1 MADNRR
7 ASASHGS
14 GDAPRRRR
22 TTQAGT
28 PARRTASGTGSAAR
42 RTSASGTR
50 AGSAR
55 PAGAARSAGA
65 ARPTGAKRRRP
76 ANGAASQAQAR
87 KSMAYREA
95 QRRRRNRQ
103 TIVGIAA
110 LVLALLLVIFAVR
123 GIAGCVSRVFAP
135 KQADQATQ
143 EATQEQAKPKS
154 VQVDLVMIGDILFH
168 FGVRESGLQA
178 DGSRNYDHVYEHIL
192 GELEGM
198 DIKVVNLETILG
210 GSRWEY
216 TGFPTFNGPQ
226 EMGDAEA
233 KAGFNVVLRAT
244 NHAMDM
250 GYEGLSSELSFW
262 KEKYPDIHVIGAAD
276 PYDDSTSVDDLY
288 VYEKDGFKIALLNF
302 TYDLNG
308 YEDPEGAVSMLTE
321 DHVRN
326 VVTAADAVADM
337 VVVFPHWGEE
347 YNLEPVQEQ
356 YDMARVFMDCGAD
369 VIIGG
374 HPHVIEPVEILT
386 ASDGRKV
393 PCFWSVG
400 NFISTMVENECLVGG
415 LAKVTMVKDEDGNSS
430 VTQCSFIPT
439 ITHKGLTTDMT
450 TYLLRDFTD
459 DLAPSNFL
467 ESNGS
472 DNSDLTVAWANNFC
486 TQVLGS
492 NFDTTKELI
501 YFGPEWFAPDT
512 AGGSTQETSGE
523 SVGDVQ
529 SEGEGTED
537 DYEEYDQAA

>member
-1 MADNRR
+1 MADNR
-7 ASASHGS
+7 STGASHGN

-22 TTQAGT
+22 TTQAGAPT
-28 PARRTASGTGSAAR
+28 RRTASGTASSGR
-42 RTSASGTR
+42 RTSASGAR

-55 PAGAARSAGA
+55 SGATHA
-65 ARPTGAKRRRP
+65 AGAKRRRP
-76 ANGAASQAQAR
+76 ANGQASQERAR
-87 KSMAYREA
+87 RAKAYREA

-103 TIVGIAA
+103 TVVGIAA
-110 LVLALLLVIFAVR
+110 LVLALVVVFFAIR
-123 GIAGCVSRVFAP
+123 GIAGCVGKVFAP
-135 KQADQATQ
+135 KAAEEVTQ
-143 EATQEQAKPKS
+143 EVAQEQAKPKS
-154 VQVDLVMIGDILFH
+154 VQVDMVMIGDILFH

-198 DIKVVNLETILG
+198 DIKVVNQETILG

-250 GYEGLSSELSFW
+250 GYEGLSSELTFW

-276 PYDDSTSVDDLY
+276 PYDDSTSVDDIY

-326 VVTAADAVADM
+326 VVTAADAVADL

-356 YDMARVFMDCGAD
+356 YDMAKVLMDCGAD

-393 PCFWSVG
+393 PCYWSVG

-415 LAKVTMVKDEDGNSS
+415 LAKVTMVKDENGNSS

-501 YFGPEWFAPDT
+501 YFGPEWFVPDT
-512 AGGSTQETSGE
+512 MGGSSEQTS
-523 SVGDVQ
+523 SGDADEAQ
-529 SEGEGTED
+529 QEGEGAENE
-537 DYEEYDQAA
+537 YEELDQAA

>member
-50 AGSAR
+50 TGSAR

-154 VQVDLVMIGDILFH
+154 VQVDLVMIGDILQH
-168 FGVRESGLQA
+168 SGVYQSGFYD
-178 DGSRNYDHVYEHIL
+178 DGTRNYDHIFAHI
-192 GELEGM
+192 GSEIEGA
-198 DIKVVNLETILG
+198 DIKVVNQETILG
-210 GSRWEY
+210 GDSFTFSGY
-216 TGFPTFNGPQ
+216 PAFNGPQ

-288 VYEKDGFKIALLNF
+288 VYEKDGFKVALLNY

-308 YEDPEGAVSMLTE
+308 YEDPKGAVSVLE
-321 DHVRN
+321 EARVRST
-326 VVTAADAVADM
+326 VEKAETMADM

-400 NFISTMVENECLVGG
+400 NFVSTQIDNENLVGG
-415 LAKVTMVKDEDGNSS
+415 VAKVTMRKDRDGGCS
-430 VTQCSFIPT
+430 VTACSFVPT
-439 ITHKGLTTDMT
+439 ITHKGLGESMT
-450 TYLLRDFTD
+450 TYLLSDWND
-459 DLAPSNFL
+459 GLASTNYL
-467 ESNGS
+467 ESNGT
-472 DNSDLTVAWANNFC
+472 DNTTLTVDWANSFC

-492 NFDTTKELI
+492 RFDTAAEQI
-501 YFGPEWFAPDT
+501 AFGADEACARTTDL
-512 AGGSTQETSGE
+512 
-523 SVGDVQ
+523 
-529 SEGEGTED
+529 
-537 DYEEYDQAA
+537 EEVR

>member
-198 DIKVVNLETILG
+198 DIKVVNQETILG

-347 YNLEPVQEQ
+347 YNLEPV
-356 YDMARVFMDCGAD
+356 
-369 VIIGG
+369 
-374 HPHVIEPVEILT
+374 
-386 ASDGRKV
+386 
-393 PCFWSVG
+393 
-400 NFISTMVENECLVGG
+400 
-415 LAKVTMVKDEDGNSS
+415 
-430 VTQCSFIPT
+430 
-439 ITHKGLTTDMT
+439 
-450 TYLLRDFTD
+450 
-459 DLAPSNFL
+459 
-467 ESNGS
+467 
-472 DNSDLTVAWANNFC
+472 
-486 TQVLGS
+486 
-492 NFDTTKELI
+492 
-501 YFGPEWFAPDT
+501 
-512 AGGSTQETSGE
+512 
-523 SVGDVQ
+523 
-529 SEGEGTED
+529 
-537 DYEEYDQAA
+537 